1 MSSTPEKLKQLAL
14 QRLGEMLDAE
24 HRLALAGEFAPDML
38 RQDVKDA
45 TYSYYAALTQWK
57 FELRNIEPLAHPSDV
72 YGVLAP

>member
-1 MSSTPEKLKQLAL
+1 MSTDLAKLKLLAVA
-14 QRLGEMLDAE
+14 RLGEMLGAE

-45 TYSYYAALTQWK
+45 TYSYYATLTQWK
-57 FELRNIEPLAHPSDV
+57 FELRNVEPLAHPSDV